1 MALIPELTSTLSL
14 LVIALAV
21 LITGIS
27 KSGFA
32 GTIGGITVPL
42 MSLVIS
48 PALAAALLLP
58 ILIIADVLSLQQW
71 WGQHSRQH
79 LRLLLPAAI
88 LGIAIGYFSFGWLD
102 ENGLRL
108 MLGVITLLFAI
119 NMLLKLVNQS
129 RLTSTFAG
137 RVLGMLSGF
146 TSFVA
151 HAGGPPLNMYLL
163 PQHMPRQQYLA
174 TAVVFFA
181 VVNLI
186 KLPPYL
192 LLGQL
197 NIALFGYALLSL
209 PLVWL
214 GVKLGIV
221 LQHKLNE
228 KLFFYLISFS
238 MLLLGLR
245 LIYQAMWH

>member
-1 MALIPELTSTLSL
+1 MLQTEPMTLIVMMLAILLT
-14 LVIALAV
+14 
-21 LITGIS
+21 GMS

-32 GTIGGITVPL
+32 GAIGGITVPL

-58 ILIIADVLSLQQW
+58 ILIIADALSLRQW
-71 WGQHSRQH
+71 WGLHAMTH
-79 LRLLLPAAI
+79 LRLLLPAAL
-88 LGIAIGYFSFGWLD
+88 LGIVVGYISFGWLD

-108 MLGVITLLFAI
+108 LLGVITLLFAL
-119 NMLLKLVNQS
+119 NMLLKLVNQT
-129 RLTSTFAG
+129 RLTSSWAA
-137 RVLGMLSGF
+137 RVLGALSGF
-146 TSFVA
+146 TSFIA

-163 PQHMPRQQYLA
+163 PQRMPKQQYLA

-181 VVNLI
+181 TVNLL

-197 NIALFGYALLSL
+197 DTALFGYAMLSL

-221 LQHKLNE
+221 LQHKFSE
-228 KLFFYLISFS
+228 KTFYHLISIS
-238 MLLLGLR
+238 MLLLGIR
-245 LIYQAMWH
+245 LIYQAVVA

>member
-1 MALIPELTSTLSL
+1 METADISTWV
-14 LVIALAV
+14 VIALAV
-21 LITGIS
+21 LLTGIS

-32 GTIGGITVPL
+32 GAVGGITVPL

-58 ILIIADVLSLQQW
+58 ILIIADILSLRQW
-71 WGQHSRQH
+71 WGKQSNQQ
-79 LRLLLPAAI
+79 LMLLLPAAL
-88 LGIAIGYFSFGWLD
+88 LGIVVGYISFGWLN
-102 ENGLRL
+102 ETGLRL
-108 MLGVITLLFAI
+108 LLGIITLLFSL
-119 NMLLKLVNQS
+119 NMLFKLVSQS
-129 RLTSTFAG
+129 RLTSLWAG
-137 RVLGMLSGF
+137 RLLGALSGF

-163 PQHMPRQQYLA
+163 PQQMAKSQYLA

-181 VVNLI
+181 AVNLM

-197 NIALFGYALLSL
+197 NTALFGYALLSL

-214 GVKLGIV
+214 GVKLGV
-221 LQHKLNE
+221 MLQHKISE
-228 KLFFYLISFS
+228 KLFYHIISIT

-245 LIYQAMWH
+245 LIYQALS

>member
-1 MALIPELTSTLSL
+1 MPDIDMLTM
-14 LVIALAV
+14 LVIAVAV
-21 LITGIS
+21 LLTGIS

-32 GTIGGITVPL
+32 GAIGGITVPL

-58 ILIIADVLSLQQW
+58 ILIIADVLSLRQW
-71 WGQHSRQH
+71 WGQQSNQH
-79 LRLLLPAAI
+79 LWLLVPAAL
-88 LGIAIGYFSFGWLD
+88 LGIVVGYVSFGWLD

-108 MLGVITLLFAI
+108 LLGVITLLFAL

-129 RLTSTFAG
+129 HLTSAWAG
-137 RVLGMLSGF
+137 RLLGALSGF

-163 PQHMPRQQYLA
+163 PQHLPKAQYLA
-174 TAVVFFA
+174 TAVVFFSA
-181 VVNLI
+181 VNLL
-186 KLPPYL
+186 KLPPYI

-197 NIALFGYALLSL
+197 NTTLFVYALLSL

-214 GVKLGIV
+214 GVKLGMV
-221 LQHKLNE
+221 LQHNISE
-228 KLFFYLISFS
+228 QVFYKLISIS

-245 LIYQAMWH
+245 LIYTALFS

>member
-1 MALIPELTSTLSL
+1 MVMSDPLTL

-21 LITGIS
+21 VLTGIS

-32 GTIGGITVPL
+32 GAIGGITVPL

-48 PALAAALLLP
+48 PLHAAALLLP
-58 ILIIADVLSLQQW
+58 ILIIADVLSLRQW
-71 WGQHSRQH
+71 WGQQNNQQ
-79 LRLLLPAAI
+79 LWLLIPAAV
-88 LGIAIGYFSFGWLD
+88 LGIVVGYFSFGRLD
-102 ENGLRL
+102 ENSLRL
-108 MLGVITLLFAI
+108 MLGIITLLFAL

-129 RLTSTFAG
+129 KLTSAWAG
-137 RVLGMLSGF
+137 RLLGAISGF

-163 PQHMPRQQYLA
+163 PQKMPKPQYLA

-181 VVNLI
+181 VVNVL

-192 LLGQL
+192 MLGQL
-197 NIALFGYALLSL
+197 DSQLFFYALASL

-214 GVKLGIV
+214 GVKLGIL
-221 LQHKLNE
+221 LQHNISE
-228 KLFFYLISFS
+228 KVFYQLVSLS

-245 LIYQAMWH
+245 LTYQALSAA

>member
-1 MALIPELTSTLSL
+1 MPDIDTITLLI
-14 LVIALAV
+14 IAVAV
-21 LITGIS
+21 VLTGIS

-32 GTIGGITVPL
+32 GAIGGITVPL
-42 MSLVIS
+42 MSQVLS
-48 PALAAALLLP
+48 PAQAAALLLP
-58 ILIIADVLSLQQW
+58 ILIIADVLSLRQW
-71 WGQHSRQH
+71 WGQHSMHH
-79 LRLLLPAAI
+79 LKLLLPAAL
-88 LGIAIGYFSFGWLD
+88 LGIVLGYISFGWLD
-102 ENGLRL
+102 EAGLRL
-108 MLGVITLLFAI
+108 LLGIITLLFAL

-129 RLTSTFAG
+129 RLTSPWAG
-137 RVLGMLSGF
+137 RVLGALSGF

-163 PQHMPRQQYLA
+163 PQHLAKSQYLA

-181 VVNLI
+181 VVNLL

-197 NIALFGYALLSL
+197 NTTLFGYALLSL

-221 LQHKLNE
+221 LQHKFSE
-228 KLFFYLISFS
+228 KAFYHLISIS

-245 LIYQAMWH
+245 LIYQALSS

>member
-1 MALIPELTSTLSL
+1 MSALNEPIAL

-21 LITGIS
+21 LLTGIS

-32 GTIGGITVPL
+32 GAIGGITVPL

-58 ILIIADVLSLQQW
+58 ILIIADVLSLRQW
-71 WGQHSRQH
+71 WGLHSVKH
-79 LRLLLPAAI
+79 LTLLLPAAL
-88 LGIAIGYFSFGWLD
+88 LGIALGYISFGWLD
-102 ENGLRL
+102 EASLRL
-108 MLGVITLLFAI
+108 LLGVVTLLFAL
-119 NMLLKLVNQS
+119 NMLLKLVNQT
-129 RLTSTFAG
+129 RFTSPWAG
-137 RVLGMLSGF
+137 RALGALSGF
-146 TSFVA
+146 TSFIA

-163 PQHMPRQQYLA
+163 PQGMPKQHYLA

-181 VVNLI
+181 VVNLL

-197 NIALFGYALLSL
+197 NTALFGYALLSL

-214 GVKLGIV
+214 GVKLGVV
-221 LQHKLNE
+221 LQHKVSE
-228 KLFFYLISFS
+228 KAFYQLISIS
-238 MLLLGLR
+238 MLLLGSR
-245 LIYQAMWH
+245 LIYQALSS

>member
-1 MALIPELTSTLSL
+1 MIALNEPETV
-14 LVIALAV
+14 LVIAVAV
-21 LITGIS
+21 VLTGIS

-32 GTIGGITVPL
+32 GAIGGITVPL
-42 MSLVIS
+42 MSLVLS

-58 ILIIADVLSLQQW
+58 ILIIADALSLRQW
-71 WGQHSRQH
+71 WGQHSMHH
-79 LRLLLPAAI
+79 LKLLLPAAL
-88 LGIAIGYFSFGWLD
+88 LGIVLGYISFGWLD
-102 ENGLRL
+102 ETGLRL
-108 MLGVITLLFAI
+108 LLGIITLLFAL

-129 RLTSTFAG
+129 RLTSPFAG
-137 RVLGMLSGF
+137 RVLGALSGF

-163 PQHMPRQQYLA
+163 PQQMAKSQYLA

-181 VVNLI
+181 VVNLL

-197 NIALFGYALLSL
+197 NTTLFGYALLSL

-221 LQHKLNE
+221 LQHKFSE
-228 KLFFYLISFS
+228 KAFYHLISIS

-245 LIYQAMWH
+245 LIYQAVVS

>member
-1 MALIPELTSTLSL
+1 MPDIDILTL
-14 LVIALAV
+14 LVIAVAV
-21 LITGIS
+21 VLTGIS

-32 GTIGGITVPL
+32 GAIGGITVPL
-42 MSLVIS
+42 MSLVLN

-58 ILIIADVLSLQQW
+58 ILIIADVLSLRQW
-71 WGQHSRQH
+71 WGQHSMRH
-79 LRLLLPAAI
+79 LKLLLPAAL
-88 LGIAIGYFSFGWLD
+88 LGIVLGYLSFGWLD
-102 ENGLRL
+102 EAGLRL
-108 MLGVITLLFAI
+108 ILGIITLLFAL

-129 RLTSTFAG
+129 RLTSPLAG
-137 RVLGMLSGF
+137 RVLGALSGF

-163 PQHMPRQQYLA
+163 PQQLAKSQYLA

-181 VVNLI
+181 VVNLL

-197 NIALFGYALLSL
+197 NTTLFGYAVLSL

-214 GVKLGIV
+214 GVKLGIM
-221 LQHKLNE
+221 LQHKFSE
-228 KLFFYLISFS
+228 KAFYHLISIS

-245 LIYQAMWH
+245 LVYQALSN

>member
-1 MALIPELTSTLSL
+1 MPDINMLTL
-14 LVIALAV
+14 LVIAVAV
-21 LITGIS
+21 VLTGIS

-32 GTIGGITVPL
+32 GAIGGITVPL

-48 PALAAALLLP
+48 PLLAAALLLP
-58 ILIIADVLSLQQW
+58 ILIIADVLSLRQW
-71 WGQHSRQH
+71 WGQHNVQH
-79 LRLLLPAAI
+79 LTLLLPAAL
-88 LGIAIGYFSFGWLD
+88 LGIAVGYASFGWLD
-102 ENGLRL
+102 EAGLRL
-108 MLGVITLLFAI
+108 LLGIMTLLFAL

-129 RLTSTFAG
+129 RLTSPWAG
-137 RVLGMLSGF
+137 RLLGALSGF

-163 PQHMPRQQYLA
+163 PQQMAKSQYLA

-181 VVNLI
+181 VVNLL

-197 NIALFGYALLSL
+197 NTTLFGYALLSL

-214 GVKLGIV
+214 GVKLGLM
-221 LQHKLNE
+221 LQLKFSE
-228 KLFFYLISFS
+228 KVFYHLISIS

-245 LIYQAMWH
+245 LIYQAVVS

>member
-1 MALIPELTSTLSL
+1 MPDIDMFTL
-14 LVIALAV
+14 LVIAVAV
-21 LITGIS
+21 LLTGIS

-32 GTIGGITVPL
+32 GAIGGITVPL

-58 ILIIADVLSLQQW
+58 ILIIADVLSLRQW
-71 WGQHSRQH
+71 WGQHSRAH
-79 LRLLLPAAI
+79 LTLLLPAAV
-88 LGIAIGYFSFGWLD
+88 LGIVLGYISFGWLD
-102 ENGLRL
+102 ETRLRL
-108 MLGVITLLFAI
+108 LLGIITLLFAL

-129 RLTSTFAG
+129 RLTSAWAG
-137 RVLGMLSGF
+137 RVLGALSGF

-163 PQHMPRQQYLA
+163 PQGLAKSQYLA

-181 VVNLI
+181 VVNLL

-192 LLGQL
+192 MLGQL
-197 NIALFGYALLSL
+197 NMALFGYALLSL

-221 LQHKLNE
+221 LQHKFSE
-228 KLFFYLISFS
+228 TAFYHLISIS
-238 MLLLGLR
+238 MLLLGSR
-245 LIYQAMWH
+245 LIYQAL

>member
-1 MALIPELTSTLSL
+1 MLELDMLTL

-21 LITGIS
+21 LLTGIS

-32 GTIGGITVPL
+32 GAIGGITVPL

-58 ILIIADVLSLQQW
+58 ILIIADVLSLRQW
-71 WGQHSRQH
+71 WGQHSRAH
-79 LRLLLPAAI
+79 LALLLPAAL
-88 LGIAIGYFSFGWLD
+88 LGIVLGYVSFGWLD
-102 ENGLRL
+102 EAGLRL
-108 MLGVITLLFAI
+108 LLGVITLLFAL

-129 RLTSTFAG
+129 KLTSPWAG
-137 RVLGMLSGF
+137 RLLGALSGF
-146 TSFVA
+146 TSFIA

-163 PQHMPRQQYLA
+163 PQGMPKQQYLA

-181 VVNLI
+181 VVNLL

-192 LLGQL
+192 MLGQL
-197 NIALFGYALLSL
+197 NAALFGYALLSL

-221 LQHKLNE
+221 LQHKFSE
-228 KLFFYLISFS
+228 KAFYHVISIS

-245 LIYQAMWH
+245 LIYQAVVS

>member
-1 MALIPELTSTLSL
+1 M
-14 LVIALAV
+14 LVIAVAV
-21 LITGIS
+21 LLTGIS

-32 GTIGGITVPL
+32 GAIGGITVPL

-48 PALAAALLLP
+48 PLLAAALLLP
-58 ILIIADVLSLQQW
+58 MLIIADVLSLRQW
-71 WGQHSRQH
+71 WGEHNVKH
-79 LRLLLPAAI
+79 LMLLLPAAL
-88 LGIAIGYFSFGWLD
+88 LGIVVGYVSFGWLD
-102 ENGLRL
+102 EAGLRL
-108 MLGVITLLFAI
+108 LLGVITLLFAL

-129 RLTSTFAG
+129 HLTSPWAG
-137 RVLGMLSGF
+137 RVLGALSGF

-163 PQHMPRQQYLA
+163 PQRLAKPQYLA

-181 VVNLI
+181 VVNLL

-197 NIALFGYALLSL
+197 NLALFGYALLSL
-209 PLVWL
+209 PLLWL
-214 GVKLGIV
+214 GVKLGVV
-221 LQHKLNE
+221 LQHHISENI
-228 KLFFYLISFS
+228 FYHLISIS

-245 LIYQAMWH
+245 LIYQAL

>member
-1 MALIPELTSTLSL
+1 VPDIDILTL
-14 LVIALAV
+14 LVIAVAV
-21 LITGIS
+21 VLTGIS

-32 GTIGGITVPL
+32 GAIGGITVPL
-42 MSLVIS
+42 MSLVLN

-58 ILIIADVLSLQQW
+58 ILIIADVLSLRQW
-71 WGQHSRQH
+71 WGQHSMRH
-79 LRLLLPAAI
+79 LKLLLPAAL
-88 LGIAIGYFSFGWLD
+88 LGIVLGYLSFGWLD
-102 ENGLRL
+102 EAGLRL
-108 MLGVITLLFAI
+108 ILGIITLLFAL

-129 RLTSTFAG
+129 RLTSPLAG
-137 RVLGMLSGF
+137 RVLGALSGF

-163 PQHMPRQQYLA
+163 PQQLAKSQYLA

-181 VVNLI
+181 VVNLL

-197 NIALFGYALLSL
+197 NTTLFGYAVLSL

-214 GVKLGIV
+214 GVKLGIM
-221 LQHKLNE
+221 LQHKFSE
-228 KLFFYLISFS
+228 KAFYHLISIS

-245 LIYQAMWH
+245 LVYQALSN

>member
-1 MALIPELTSTLSL
+1 MVMSDPLTL

-21 LITGIS
+21 VLTGIS

-32 GTIGGITVPL
+32 GAIGGITVPL

-48 PALAAALLLP
+48 PLHAAALLLP
-58 ILIIADVLSLQQW
+58 ILIIADVLSLRQW
-71 WGQHSRQH
+71 WGQQNNQQ
-79 LRLLLPAAI
+79 LWLLIPAAV
-88 LGIAIGYFSFGWLD
+88 LGIVVGYFSFGRLD
-102 ENGLRL
+102 ENSLRL
-108 MLGVITLLFAI
+108 MLGIITLLFAL

-129 RLTSTFAG
+129 KLTSAWAG
-137 RVLGMLSGF
+137 RLLGAISGF

-163 PQHMPRQQYLA
+163 PQKMPKTQYLA

-181 VVNLI
+181 VVNLL

-192 LLGQL
+192 MLGQL
-197 NIALFGYALLSL
+197 DSQLFFYALASL

-214 GVKLGIV
+214 GVKLGIL
-221 LQHKLNE
+221 LQHNISE
-228 KLFFYLISFS
+228 KVFYQLVSLS
-238 MLLLGLR
+238 MLLLGVR
-245 LIYQAMWH
+245 LTYQALSAA